1 MMEKKRVISLVGG
14 VGSGKSRILELLK
27 EEFGA
32 EVIQADLVAR
42 QLEEPG
48 RPGHKALLEAFGQ
61 KILGEDGYLRKDLLA
76 ALVFGDPEARER
88 INGLIHPLV
97 WDEVRLW
104 ALKSKASLVVV
115 ESAILSENRDDFFDE
130 VWYVYTLKE
139 CRIRRLMDSRGY
151 SREKC
156 LKMMESQSS
165 EEEFAKAADHMINNN
180 GSMEDVRR
188 QLRKV
193 IKSKEESGT

>member
-1 MMEKKRVISLVGG
+1 MISLVGG

-42 QLEEPG
+42 QLEKPG

-165 EEEFAKAADHMINNN
+165 EEEFAKAADHMIDNN

>member
-61 KILGEDGYLRKDLLA
+61 KIL
-76 ALVFGDPEARER
+76 RE
-88 INGLIHPLV
+88 
-97 WDEVRLW
+97 
-104 ALKSKASLVVV
+104 
-115 ESAILSENRDDFFDE
+115 
-130 VWYVYTLKE
+130 
-139 CRIRRLMDSRGY
+139 
-151 SREKC
+151 
-156 LKMMESQSS
+156 
-165 EEEFAKAADHMINNN
+165 
-180 GSMEDVRR
+180 
-188 QLRKV
+188 
-193 IKSKEESGT
+193 

>member
-1 MMEKKRVISLVGG
+1 MALRLRDGMA
-14 VGSGKSRILELLK
+14 ELGYKFPIPSPSNQQFPVLPNT
-27 EEFGA
+27 
-32 EVIQADLVAR
+32 VAR

>member
-1 MMEKKRVISLVGG
+1 MISLVGG

-165 EEEFAKAADHMINNN
+165 EEEFAKAADHMIDNN

>member
-1 MMEKKRVISLVGG
+1 MISLVGG

-165 EEEFAKAADHMINNN
+165 EKEFAKAADHMINNN

>member
-1 MMEKKRVISLVGG
+1 MISLVGG

-61 KILGEDGYLRKDLLA
+61 KILGEDGYLRKDLLT

>member
-1 MMEKKRVISLVGG
+1 MISLVGG

-156 LKMMESQSS
+156 LKMLESQSS

>member
-1 MMEKKRVISLVGG
+1 MISLVGG

-27 EEFGA
+27 EEVGA

>member
-1 MMEKKRVISLVGG
+1 MISLVGG

-130 VWYVYTLKE
+130 VWYVYTLRE

-165 EEEFAKAADHMINNN
+165 EEEFAKAADHMIDNN

>member
-1 MMEKKRVISLVGG
+1 MISLVGG

-61 KILGEDGYLRKDLLA
+61 KILGEDGYLRKDLVA

>member
-1 MMEKKRVISLVGG
+1 MISLVGG

-115 ESAILSENRDDFFDE
+115 ESAIFSSEAFTWLDE
-130 VWYVYTLKE
+130 LWYVDAPEAVRKE
-139 CRIRRLMDSRGY
+139 RLMESRGY
-151 SREKC
+151 SEKKA
-156 LKMMESQSS
+156 LQIMESQYTKEQYQSL
-165 EEEFAKAADHMINNN
+165 ADHVIDNQ
-180 GSMEDVRR
+180 GSLSELEN
-188 QLRKV
+188 Q
-193 IKSKEESGT
+193 IKKLLYFLENTDKDFDL

>member
-1 MMEKKRVISLVGG
+1 MISLVGG

-165 EEEFAKAADHMINNN
+165 EEEFAKAADQMINNN

>member
-1 MMEKKRVISLVGG
+1 MISLVGG

>member
-1 MMEKKRVISLVGG
+1 MISLVGG
-14 VGSGKSRILELLK
+14 VGSGKSRNLELLK

>member
-1 MMEKKRVISLVGG
+1 MISLVGG

-61 KILGEDGYLRKDLLA
+61 KILVEDGYLRKDLLA

>member
-1 MMEKKRVISLVGG
+1 M
-14 VGSGKSRILELLK
+14 
-27 EEFGA
+27 
-32 EVIQADLVAR
+32 
-42 QLEEPG
+42 
-48 RPGHKALLEAFGQ
+48 
-61 KILGEDGYLRKDLLA
+61 
-76 ALVFGDPEARER
+76 
-88 INGLIHPLV
+88 

>member
-1 MMEKKRVISLVGG
+1 MEKKRVISLVGG

>member
-1 MMEKKRVISLVGG
+1 MISLVGG

-130 VWYVYTLKE
+130 VWYVYTPVSYTHLTLPTI
-139 CRIRRLMDSRGY
+139 CS
-151 SREKC
+151 
-156 LKMMESQSS
+156 
-165 EEEFAKAADHMINNN
+165 
-180 GSMEDVRR
+180 V
-188 QLRKV
+188 
-193 IKSKEESGT
+193 

>member
-1 MMEKKRVISLVGG
+1 MISLVGG

-180 GSMEDVRR
+180 SSMEDVRR